1 MSNRP
6 PRPLV
11 TLGETMGLLT
21 TTGEGPLRHQRVLE
35 LGTGGAESN
44 VAIGAAR
51 LGVPAAWIGRVG
63 DDEIGRL
70 VLASLRAEGVDTSA
84 VRVDAQ
90 APTGL
95 MLKIRRTPVD
105 RRVLYYRHGS
115 AGSRLS
121 PEDVPE
127 SLVLDA
133 AVLHVTGITPALSA
147 SAREAVEYAVGLA
160 RGNGVPVSLDVN
172 YRATLWSRHEARS
185 CLAALARQADVLFAG
200 EDEAALLGARGDHVA
215 LAAHLAALG
224 PAEVVIKRGPH
235 GAYVLA
241 DGTAHETAAIP
252 TTVVDPV
259 GAGDA
264 FVAGYLAERIT
275 GTPVPQSLRTAAIC
289 GAAACAVRGDWEGA
303 PERAEL
309 ERLAR
314 TDAEVQR

>member
-1 MSNRP
+1 MSN
-6 PRPLV
+6 RPLV

-21 TTGEGPLRHQRVLE
+21 TTGEGPLRHQRTLE

-51 LGVPAAWIGRVG
+51 LGVPAVWIGRVG

-84 VRVDAQ
+84 VRMDAG

-95 MLKIRRTPVD
+95 MLKTRRTLVD
-105 RRVLYYRHGS
+105 RRVTYYRRGS
-115 AGSRLS
+115 AGSRLA

-127 SLVLDA
+127 SLVLGA
-133 AVLHVTGITPALSA
+133 ALLHVTGITPALSA
-147 SAREAVEYAVGLA
+147 SARKAVEHAVRLA
-160 RGNGVPVSLDVN
+160 RENGVPVSLDVN
-172 YRATLWSRHEARS
+172 YRATLWPRHEARS
-185 CLAALARQADVLFAG
+185 CLAELVRQADVLFAG
-200 EDEAALLGARGDHVA
+200 EDEAALLVASGDHVA
-215 LAAHLAALG
+215 LAAQLSALG
-224 PAEVVIKRGPH
+224 PAEVVIKRGPY
-235 GAYVLA
+235 GAYSLA
-241 DGTAHETAAIP
+241 HGTAHETAAIP

-275 GTPVPQSLRTAAIC
+275 GTAVPQSLRTAAIC

-309 ERLAR
+309 ERLAC
-314 TDAEVQR
+314 TDTEVQR

>member
-1 MSNRP
+1 MSD
-6 PRPLV
+6 RPLV

-21 TTGEGPLRHQRVLE
+21 TTGEGPLRHQRTLE

-51 LGVPAAWIGRVG
+51 LGAPAAWIGRVG

-84 VRVDAQ
+84 VREDAG

-95 MLKIRRTPVD
+95 MLKTRRTAVD
-105 RRVLYYRHGS
+105 RRVTYYRRGS

-121 PEDVPE
+121 PEDVGE
-127 SLVLDA
+127 SLVLGA

-147 SAREAVEYAVGLA
+147 SARDAVEYAVRLA
-160 RGNGVPVSLDVN
+160 RENGVPVSLDVN

-185 CLAALARQADVLFAG
+185 CLVPLARQADVLFAG
-200 EDEAALLGARGDHVA
+200 EDEAALLGACGDHAA
-215 LAAHLAALG
+215 LATGLARLG
-224 PAEVVIKRGPH
+224 PSEVVVKRGPH
-235 GAYVLA
+235 GAYALA
-241 DGTAHETAAIP
+241 DGVAHATAAIP
-252 TTVVDPV
+252 TTVIDPV

-264 FVAGYLAERIT
+264 FVAGYLAERIA
-275 GTPVPQSLRTAAIC
+275 GAPMARRLRTAAIC

-303 PERAEL
+303 PERSEL
-309 ERLAR
+309 ERLAQAG
-314 TDAEVQR
+314 AEVQR